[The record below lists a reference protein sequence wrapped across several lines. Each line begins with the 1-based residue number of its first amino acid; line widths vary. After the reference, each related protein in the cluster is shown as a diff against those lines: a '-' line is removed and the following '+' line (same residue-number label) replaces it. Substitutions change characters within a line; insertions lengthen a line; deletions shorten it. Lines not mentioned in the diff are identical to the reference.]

1 MDLPQSISFHL
12 PPWIAASLDLD
23 SPRTSDEERMDLA
36 IELARRNVEHGGG
49 PFGAVVFDGVTG
61 KVVAPGVNLVVPQG
75 CSLLHAEVVALAFA
89 EARVKSY
96 TLSLGRYE
104 LYTSSDPCVQCLGA
118 CHWAG
123 LSRLVC
129 GAPLSAAEAAG
140 FDEGPRAPDWAEQL
154 RARGTPVVTSL
165 RAEQAEAVLAE
176 YAARGLP
183 RYNGR
188 SSPVMGD

>member
-1 MDLPQSISFHL
+1 MELPQQISFHL
-12 PPWIAASLDLD
+12 PEWISASLDLD
-23 SPRTSDEERMDLA
+23 SPRTTDEARMDLA

-49 PFGAVVFDGVTG
+49 PFGAVVFDAATG
-61 KVVAPGVNLVVPQG
+61 GVVAPGVNLVVPQG

-89 EARVKSY
+89 EARLKSY
-96 TLSLGRYE
+96 TLSFGRYE

-154 RARGTPVVTSL
+154 TARGTPVVTSV
-165 RAEQAEAVLAE
+165 RAEQAKAVLAE

-188 SSPVMGD
+188 SSNMTGD

>member
-1 MDLPQSISFHL
+1 MELPLQISFHL
-12 PPWIAASLDLD
+12 PAWIATSLDLD
-23 SPRTSDEERMDLA
+23 SPRASDEERMDLA

-49 PFGAVVFDGVTG
+49 PFGAVVFDAATG

-89 EARVKSY
+89 EARLQSY
-96 TLSLGRYE
+96 TLSIGQYE

-123 LSRLVC
+123 LSRLIC
-129 GAPLSAAEAAG
+129 GAPLAAAEAAG

-154 RARGTPVVTSL
+154 TARGTPVVTSV
-165 RAEQAEAVLAE
+165 RAEQARAVLAE
-176 YAARGLP
+176 YATRGLP

-188 SSPVMGD
+188 PSGD